1 MHFDNSI
8 TNRIPIPENLI
19 SAQQPLI
26 AKADQMLSLNKELQ
40 DSAQRFQRT
49 ILRKFDLEDL
59 SVKLQNWYL
68 LSYKEFIAEL
78 SKKKIKLA
86 LSQEAEWED
95 YFLQESQKTLAIKSQ
110 IDATD
115 REIDAMVYALYGLTE
130 EEIKVVEQA

>member
-1 MHFDNSI
+1 
-8 TNRIPIPENLI
+8 
-19 SAQQPLI
+19 
-26 AKADQMLSLNKELQ
+26 
-40 DSAQRFQRT
+40 
-49 ILRKFDLEDL
+49 
-59 SVKLQNWYL
+59 LQNWYL